1 MKAHP
6 GALTS
11 GPEASYPAPGL
22 VVYQP
27 LKAYRFGVEVYLLSA
42 FALRGGLP
50 KTVVDLGAGSGV
62 LGLLLARWGADVTL
76 IEREARW
83 GPLLGRSI
91 VESGLSERVRRVEAD
106 LRALDPLPQ
115 AELVICNPPWFPAD
129 QPRSED
135 PWRANAR
142 MMLHGDVVDFARVGL
157 RIASRLCMVTRPE
170 REGELRHFCR
180 ESGARWTRRCAWGER
195 LLLLELQRGEFLG
208 EEEVNRQKHHKREA
222 AASPVEETLSIEEA
236 YGAAGMSPPR
246 ADHGSSAARRS
257 S

>member
-1 MKAHP
+1 M
-6 GALTS
+6 
-11 GPEASYPAPGL
+11 
-22 VVYQP
+22 VYQP

-42 FALRGGLP
+42 FALRGGKP

-62 LGLLLARWGADVTL
+62 LGLLLARWGAEVTL
-76 IEREARW
+76 VEREARW
-83 GPLLGRSI
+83 SPLQRRSI
-91 VESGLSERVRRVEAD
+91 VESGLSERVQMVEAD
-106 LRALDPLPQ
+106 LRGLAPLPR
-115 AELVICNPPWFPAD
+115 AELVICNPPWFPAE

-142 MMLHGDVVDFARVGL
+142 SMLHGDVVDFARVGL
-157 RIASRLCMVTRPE
+157 SIASRLCMVTRPE

-195 LLLLELQRGEFLG
+195 LLLLELQRGEFSG
-208 EEEVNRQKHHKREA
+208 EEEAERQKHEEREA
-222 AASPVEETLSIEEA
+222 AALPEDETLGIEEA